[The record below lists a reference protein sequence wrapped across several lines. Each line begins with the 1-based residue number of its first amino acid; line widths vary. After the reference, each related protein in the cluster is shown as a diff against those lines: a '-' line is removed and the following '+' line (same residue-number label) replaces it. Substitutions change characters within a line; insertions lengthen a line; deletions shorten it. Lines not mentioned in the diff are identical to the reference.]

1 MQSNLEAVLPA
12 QRGVG
17 NRTEVPHRHHGDGRE
32 DGHDAAVDA
41 DGVRHGLQL
50 LLERGV
56 RRFHREVRL
65 DAAPAR
71 VASDRNDDTE
81 CVAVEHLA
89 AGQQERILPF
99 RFGLLLRLAS
109 ETALVADA
117 SRASA
122 DDGIRCDLVAGLQLQ
137 DVAHDDILDADLL
150 LHAIANDLDLHIFP
164 HGVQFPE
171 LQLLAVVIGGRNH
184 RHNQDGYEDRRSLDP
199 ALGRVVV
206 EADGKR
212 DHRADDEHDQGGVV
226 EAVDE
231 EIQPGLRL
239 RRRNLVPA
247 IHLRNKAQHRRL
259 SVPCLVPSVS
269 GRRPM
274 LSRTFLRSSR
284 ATSSED
290 NPLAGSTCSLLATPV
305 GPPSS
310 RTPSALLASICGDQA
325 LVRLHLL
332 NRSRPSSRS
341 EAGGASSA
349 SKTGKPSCFDTPAV
363 APTLLW
369 RQSGNVCEA
378 AAEAALLAALS
389 SLMVLT
395 WSSLMP
401 ARSAMLSSTCGDMTS
416 ASGAPGVREGCTALA
431 EGGREG
437 DFRRSKRR
445 QARSKR
451 RYRHKDGALARSKRQ
466 SLRSQTLRELWP
478 SGTPRWKASPFRR
491 PAPDA
496 LLHSC
501 ALPRRPL

>member
-247 IHLRNKAQHRRL
+247 IHLSPFLQSDFVRGQSAGRVDLQLAGHPSGTTEQPDAIRVARVHLVFIDAGQIRDAEFHLWRHDVRVWSSRRPRGVYSARGRRKRRRL
-259 SVPCLVPSVS
+259 SSLKEKTSEKQEEVPPQ
-269 GRRPM
+269 RWRP
-274 LSRTFLRSSR
+274 
-284 ATSSED
+284 
-290 NPLAGSTCSLLATPV
+290 
-305 GPPSS
+305 
-310 RTPSALLASICGDQA
+310 
-325 LVRLHLL
+325 
-332 NRSRPSSRS
+332 RP
-341 EAGGASSA
+341 
-349 SKTGKPSCFDTPAV
+349 
-363 APTLLW
+363 
-369 RQSGNVCEA
+369 
-378 AAEAALLAALS
+378 
-389 SLMVLT
+389 
-395 WSSLMP
+395 
-401 ARSAMLSSTCGDMTS
+401 
-416 ASGAPGVREGCTALA
+416 
-431 EGGREG
+431 
-437 DFRRSKRR
+437 
-445 QARSKR
+445 
-451 RYRHKDGALARSKRQ
+451 
-466 SLRSQTLRELWP
+466 
-478 SGTPRWKASPFRR
+478 
-491 PAPDA
+491 
-496 LLHSC
+496 
-501 ALPRRPL
+501 